1 MGRYDVERPWHSW
14 ADLRVQV
21 RLLPWHW
28 SLLPQVYRDAG
39 SLSIFEWLFLTIEYW
54 TWDRGQIACRPPTNR
69 DSAPPR
75 DTDREPANSVYF
87 GSTPGAGVER

>member
-28 SLLPQVYRDAG
+28 SLRPRAYRDAG
-39 SLSIFEWLFLTIEYW
+39 SLSTFEWLFLTVEYW
-54 TWDRGQIACRPPTNR
+54 TWDRRHA
-69 DSAPPR
+69 DSR
-75 DTDREPANSVYF
+75 VTDNG
-87 GSTPGAGVER
+87 GSS